1 MAITD
6 QIEPAVVTRD
16 DLPRTILRIA
26 ILSTLIFGALWTL
39 RPFIGAVIWAT
50 TVVVAT
56 WPLMLTLQARVGGRR
71 WPAAAVMTVLLL
83 LVLIIPLSAA
93 ILMLVAHTDTILG
106 WVTSLQTLTL
116 PPPPA
121 WVEHIPVLGRRIGS
135 VWRQFIAE
143 PGALAAGLR
152 PYARA
157 VTLWLLAL
165 LGGAAT
171 IALQFLLVVAIAA
184 VLYARGEVAAQFLRR
199 FGHRLAGGHGERS
212 VILAGRA
219 IRGVA
224 LGVVVT
230 ALIQAM
236 LAGIGLAITGVPFAG
251 LLTAAI
257 ILLTIAQVGPIPILL
272 PAVAW
277 LYWTGDVPRAIGLL
291 VWTVFVTGIDNV
303 IRPFLIRKGADLPLL
318 LIFAGVIGGLFGFGI
333 IGIFIGPVV
342 LAVSYTL
349 LLDWMASGE
358 TTR

>member
-1 MAITD
+1 MAIMDELEAT
-6 QIEPAVVTRD
+6 VGTR
-16 DLPRTILRIA
+16 DLPRTILRVA
-26 ILSTLIFGALWTL
+26 FLSTLIVGTLWTL
-39 RPFIGAVIWAT
+39 RPFLGAVVWAT

-56 WPLMLTLQARVGGRR
+56 WPLMLALQARLGGRR
-71 WPAAAVMTVLLL
+71 WPAAAVMTALLL

-93 ILMLVAHTDTILG
+93 ILVLVAHTDTIVG
-106 WVTSLQTLTL
+106 WATSLQTLTL

-121 WVEHIPVLGRRIGS
+121 WLEHIPVLGRKIGS
-135 VWRQFIAE
+135 AWQRLAAE
-143 PGALAAGLR
+143 PGALAAGLK

-157 VTLWLLAL
+157 VTLWLLGL

-171 IALQFLLVVAIAA
+171 MALQFLLIVAISA
-184 VLYARGEVAAQFLRR
+184 VLYARGEAAAQFLRR
-199 FGHRLAGGHGERS
+199 FGHRIAGGHGERS
-212 VILAGRA
+212 VVLAGRA

-230 ALIQAM
+230 ALIQAG
-236 LAGIGLAITGVPFAG
+236 LAGIGLAVAGVPFAG

-257 ILLTIAQVGPIPILL
+257 ILLTIAQVGPMPILL

-277 LYWTGDVPRAIGLL
+277 LYWTGDVPRATGLL
-291 VWTVFVTGIDNV
+291 VWTVVVTSIDNV

-318 LIFAGVIGGLFGFGI
+318 LIFAGVIGGMFGFGI

-349 LLDWMASGE
+349 LLDWMGGGE
-358 TTR
+358 HTP